1 MKIIG
6 QKKNL
11 ELIKKW
17 RMNKDF
23 PRFIIIAGD
32 AGSGR
37 FTLAKSIIK
46 SAGLEGIVHECG
58 IDAVRTAIE
67 ESYNIATPT
76 LHIFKDAD
84 GMSVNAKNALLKVVE
99 EPPKNAYFC
108 MTVRNI
114 DGMLGT
120 IKSRATVIKMEA
132 YTRNELE
139 SVTDDQIKLEYFKNI
154 GQMKIDRKDLDR
166 AIRCSSEIIES
177 LATLNRSKLFK
188 SATLL
193 KAKKTDTDKIDC
205 DLFMNVF
212 EKNIEENI
220 VRGFCHVSY
229 QDLSIIAKYKRY
241 LNMNTINK
249 KACIES
255 MLLSILEEREVWD
268 H

>member
-1 MKIIG
+1 MKVIG

-32 AGSGR
+32 TGSGR
-37 FTLAKSIIK
+37 FTIAKSIMK
-46 SAGLEGIVHECG
+46 SAGLDGIVHECG
-58 IDAVRTAIE
+58 IEAVRTAIE
-67 ESYNIATPT
+67 ESYSISTPT

-84 GMSVNAKNALLKVVE
+84 GMSVNSKNALLKVVE

-120 IKSRATVIKMEA
+120 IKSRATIIKMEA
-132 YTRNELE
+132 YTRQELE
-139 SVTDDQIKLEYFKNI
+139 SVTDDPLKLEYCKNI
-154 GQMKIDRKDLDR
+154 GQMKIDRKDLDK
-166 AIRCSSEIIES
+166 AIGCANEVIES
-177 LATLNRSKLFK
+177 LATLSRSKLFK
-188 SATLL
+188 ATTFL
-193 KAKKTDTDKIDC
+193 KAKNTDTDKIDC
-205 DLFMNVF
+205 DLFMRVF
-212 EKNIEENI
+212 EKNLA
-220 VRGFCHVSY
+220 RGVYVPY
-229 QDLSIIAKYKRY
+229 QDLRIIAEYKRY
-241 LNMNTINK
+241 LRMNTINK

-255 MLLSILEEREVWD
+255 MFLSILEAREAGD

>member
-32 AGSGR
+32 TGSGR
-37 FTLAKSIIK
+37 FTLVKSIMK

-58 IDAVRTAIE
+58 VEAVRTAIE
-67 ESYNIATPT
+67 ESYSISTPT
-76 LHIFKDAD
+76 LHIFKDVD

-120 IKSRATVIKMEA
+120 IKSRATIIKMEA
-132 YTRNELE
+132 YTRQELE
-139 SVTDDQIKLEYFKNI
+139 SVTDDPLKLEYCTNI
-154 GQMKIDRKDLDR
+154 GQMKIALADLDR
-166 AIRCSSEIIES
+166 AIRCSFEVIDSIDA
-177 LATLNRSKLFK
+177 LHRSKLFR
-188 SATLL
+188 ATSRL
-193 KAKKTDTDKIDC
+193 KAKNTDTDKIDC
-205 DLFMNVF
+205 DLFMRVF
-212 EKNIEENI
+212 EKNI
-220 VRGFCHVSY
+220 VRGLHIQY
-229 QDLSIIAKYKRY
+229 QDLRIIAEYKRY
-241 LNMNTINK
+241 LNMSAINK

-255 MLLSILEEREVWD
+255 MLLSILEAREVWY

>member
-32 AGSGR
+32 VGSGR
-37 FTLAKSIIK
+37 FTLAKIIMK

-58 IDAVRTAIE
+58 IEAVRTAIE

-84 GMSVNAKNALLKVVE
+84 SMSVNAKNALLKVVE

-132 YTRNELE
+132 YTRKELE
-139 SVTDDQIKLEYFKNI
+139 SVTDDPLKLEYCTNI
-154 GQMKIDRKDLDR
+154 GQTKIALADLDK
-166 AIRCSSEIIES
+166 AIRCSFAVIDSIDALS
-177 LATLNRSKLFK
+177 RSKLFRETARLK
-188 SATLL
+188 S
-193 KAKKTDTDKIDC
+193 KNTDTDKIDC
-205 DLFMNVF
+205 DLFMHVF
-212 EKNIEENI
+212 EKNI
-220 VRGFCHVSY
+220 VRGLHVHY
-229 QDLSIIAKYKRY
+229 QDLRIIAEYKRY
-241 LNMNTINK
+241 LNINSINK

-255 MLLSILEEREVWD
+255 MLLSILEAREVWYN
-268 H
+268 